1 MYGHILQQLGPYRYM
16 EGVVGTFHTMEDS
29 LPADAYAQ
37 SVGILGGQG
46 TGVFS
51 RPRLGWI
58 GKRYQE
64 PVVAMQ
70 DDDIELPSEV
80 EYAYYAVYNFFL
92 LANDVASKGSARFNW
107 ESPEHIRRVWTIV
120 NQGLSAWTHP
130 LELAQQERE
139 DKGTT
144 TTATAT
150 TITAT
155 ITRGRGGG
163 GAVLAL
169 SRFLEC
175 RGRGLVFEVYLVYLS
190 KVVTTSQFLI
200 GL

>member
-1 MYGHILQQLGPYRYM
+1 MHSHDVPVKFGALPHAQRIGIASELARLAVIRWHMYLDKYGPYRYM

-80 EYAYYAVYNFFL
+80 EYAYYAV
-92 LANDVASKGSARFNW
+92 
-107 ESPEHIRRVWTIV
+107 
-120 NQGLSAWTHP
+120 
-130 LELAQQERE
+130 
-139 DKGTT
+139 
-144 TTATAT
+144 
-150 TITAT
+150 
-155 ITRGRGGG
+155 
-163 GAVLAL
+163 
-169 SRFLEC
+169 
-175 RGRGLVFEVYLVYLS
+175 
-190 KVVTTSQFLI
+190 
-200 GL
+200 